1 MTIHF
6 ARPEGTT
13 PLPAEVSPTDATGE
27 LLLERLGRISF
38 GEAHQRMLD
47 LQKQLPRP
55 DERTPERLILFEPGA
70 TITLGSASQEN
81 ALLLPRQELE
91 ERGVS
96 VIEVDRG
103 GEITFH
109 GPGQVLGYLLLKL
122 QEEERDLHRIPRLLE
137 ESLMGVLDQ
146 LGIAGHRQEGHTG
159 VWVEERKIASIGISV
174 RRWVS
179 GHGFSLLVDGDLTP
193 FDWIVPCGIHD
204 CQMTSIERELGVAPD
219 RQWIEEQ
226 LAQQIATRFSREL
239 VE

>member
-6 ARPEGTT
+6 AKPEGTT
-13 PLPAEVSPTDATGE
+13 QLPEEVSSPDSPGG
-27 LLLERLGRISF
+27 LLLERLGRIPF
-38 GEAHQRMLD
+38 REAHLRMLD
-47 LQKQLPRP
+47 LQKQLACT
-55 DERTPERLILFEPGA
+55 DQQLLERLILFEPGA

-91 ERGVS
+91 QRGVS
-96 VIEVDRG
+96 VLEVDRG

-109 GPGQVLGYLLLKL
+109 GPGQVVGYLILKL
-122 QEEERDLHRIPRLLE
+122 QEDERDLHRIPRLLE

-146 LGIAGHRQEGHTG
+146 LGIDGHRQEGRTG
-159 VWVEERKIASIGISV
+159 VWVKERKIASIGISV

-204 CQMTSIERELGVAPD
+204 CQVTSVEKELGIPPD

-226 LAQQIATRFSREL
+226 LAQQIAIRFSREL

>member
-1 MTIHF
+1 
-6 ARPEGTT
+6 
-13 PLPAEVSPTDATGE
+13 
-27 LLLERLGRISF
+27 
-38 GEAHQRMLD
+38 
-47 LQKQLPRP
+47 
-55 DERTPERLILFEPGA
+55 
-70 TITLGSASQEN
+70 
-81 ALLLPRQELE
+81 
-91 ERGVS
+91 
-96 VIEVDRG
+96 
-103 GEITFH
+103 
-109 GPGQVLGYLLLKL
+109 
-122 QEEERDLHRIPRLLE
+122 
-137 ESLMGVLDQ
+137 MGVLDQ